1 MKTFTLRMDD
11 DFHKAVKLKCVE
23 AGVTMQEYITNLIQE
38 DIEKEKTKK

>member
-23 AGVTMQEYITNLIQE
+23 AGVTMQEYITNLIHE
-38 DIEKEKTKK
+38 DIEKGKEQK